1 MERKIFVIVLLGI
14 WLVLGLSISGS
25 AAFTDPISAECA
37 VLMDTG
43 SGDILLDENGTDRH
57 LIASTTKILTALVVL
72 ETCGLDETV
81 TVSAESAA
89 VEGSSIYLEPGEQ
102 LSVRELLYGL
112 LMESG
117 NDAADALARHA
128 AGSLEA
134 FADRMNEQAR
144 LLGCENSHFENPHG
158 LDGQKHY
165 SCAVDLARITAQAMQ
180 NETFRQIVSTK
191 TAQVGSRS
199 YTNHNK
205 LLWQYDGTLGVKTG
219 YTMAAGRILV
229 SCAAR
234 EGLELIC
241 VTISAPDDWSDHEA
255 ILDWAFSQYK
265 RVTLPEKED
274 NLFSLPVVAGE
285 TTAVSV
291 VPRDQRLLLVEK
303 DREVTYRTELPKF
316 VYAPVYQG
324 EHAGFLTALVDGQ
337 EIGRIDLF
345 YAASVEEDGASR
357 LNTWEKIRRAWAL
370 AEKYGGNP
378 LIYYTD

>member
-134 FADRMNEQAR
+134 FAE
-144 LLGCENSHFENPHG
+144 
-158 LDGQKHY
+158 
-165 SCAVDLARITAQAMQ
+165 
-180 NETFRQIVSTK
+180 
-191 TAQVGSRS
+191 
-199 YTNHNK
+199 
-205 LLWQYDGTLGVKTG
+205 
-219 YTMAAGRILV
+219 
-229 SCAAR
+229 
-234 EGLELIC
+234 
-241 VTISAPDDWSDHEA
+241 
-255 ILDWAFSQYK
+255 
-265 RVTLPEKED
+265 
-274 NLFSLPVVAGE
+274 
-285 TTAVSV
+285 
-291 VPRDQRLLLVEK
+291 
-303 DREVTYRTELPKF
+303 
-316 VYAPVYQG
+316 
-324 EHAGFLTALVDGQ
+324 
-337 EIGRIDLF
+337 
-345 YAASVEEDGASR
+345 
-357 LNTWEKIRRAWAL
+357 
-370 AEKYGGNP
+370 
-378 LIYYTD
+378 